1 MQMKFGQIGRDGMR
15 KKRERKD
22 YFLGPLHVIVRN
34 HSESSQYGFL
44 TWSINR
50 KHTLDI
56 WFAQTLITIRRNS
69 I

>member
-1 MQMKFGQIGRDGMR
+1 MKFGQIGRDGMR
-15 KKRERKD
+15 KRERKD
-22 YFLGPLHVIVRN
+22 YFLGPVHVIVRG

-44 TWSINR
+44 TWSIHR

-69 I
+69 K